1 MKVFITL
8 CVLFVGAYCAP
19 MLDNQLGTEWATFK
33 RVHKKQYSTIEEES
47 DRYVIRDFL

>member
-1 MKVFITL
+1 MKIFITL

-19 MLDNQLGTEWATFK
+19 VLDNQLETEWATFK

-47 DRYVIRDFL
+47 DRYVIKEFL